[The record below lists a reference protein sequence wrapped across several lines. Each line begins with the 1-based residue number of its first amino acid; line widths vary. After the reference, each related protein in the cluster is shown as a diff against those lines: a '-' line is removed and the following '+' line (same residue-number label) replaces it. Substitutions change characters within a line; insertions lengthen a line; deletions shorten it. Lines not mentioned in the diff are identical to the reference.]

1 MPISPLS
8 SRIVRPGSQRGIAL
22 SSHNSTQKRVNW
34 SIKLN

>member
-22 SSHNSTQKRVNW
+22 SICNSNK
-34 SIKLN
+34 KE